1 MKCHS
6 RQNVLIPIA
15 RYMCIVSFMK
25 PLEDIEDLIFRVA
38 LGERLAFEQLY
49 QKTSGKLFGIC
60 LRILNNRNDAED
72 AMQEVFIKIW
82 NKADGFAKGRASGIA
97 WLCAIARNQAIDHY
111 RRRKPATDDITER
124 HDIADNRPSPEAE
137 ALTSDGNRRLAGCL
151 DELNEKHSRAIKRTY
166 LGGWTY
172 QQAADELAIPLNT
185 AKTWIRRS
193 LSVLRECMDR

>member
-1 MKCHS
+1 M
-6 RQNVLIPIA
+6 RPLDEIEILI
-15 RYMCIVSFMK
+15 S
-25 PLEDIEDLIFRVA
+25 RVA

-60 LRILNNRNDAED
+60 FRILNNRNDAED
-72 AMQEVFIKIW
+72 AMQEVYIKIW

-111 RRRKPATDDITER
+111 RRRKPITDDINDKL
-124 HDIADNRPSPEAE
+124 DIADDRPSPETE
-137 ALTSDGNRRLAGCL
+137 ALTSDSNRRLAGCL
-151 DELNEKHSRAIKRTY
+151 AELNEKHSQAIKRTY

-172 QQAADELAIPLNT
+172 QQAADELAIPLST
-185 AKTWIRRS
+185 AKTWIRRG